1 MATLFQDLRFAL
13 RSFVRAPRFSVPAL
27 LALALGIGATSA
39 TLSVVRGVM
48 LEPLPY
54 RDPERIVTIWETN
67 PSRNI
72 QGNVIAHS
80 NFVAWRERMRSFEH
94 LGMVGGPMR
103 LSLIADRTPEE
114 VEGMVASSDMFA
126 ILGVQPALGRAYT
139 SNEDTEGNDQVI
151 VISHEYW
158 QTRLGGR
165 SDVVGTRITVNGA
178 PRTVVGVMP
187 EGFTLVGQK
196 LSFLIPHGWVIEEMR
211 TARGRGFSYGLAR
224 LRDGVTLEQASSEMR
239 TLMLARQKEAPQV
252 NTGWSAALVPVHE
265 QMVEP
270 VRPALLVL
278 TGAVLLVL
286 FIACVNVANL
296 LLARSTVR
304 QREMGIRAALGARRR
319 RLLVQL
325 LSESLLLSAAGGVA
339 GAALAYA
346 LHRGLIAL
354 VANRIPVPRLEQV
367 SLDFPMLA
375 LTMALALATGVLFG
389 FVPAIVTSGS
399 VDETMRE
406 GGRHGGGIRSR
417 RILAGLVVAE
427 VALSLVLLV
436 GAGLLIR
443 SFIRLQNIDPG
454 FNPAGVLTAR
464 VQTPTVRYS
473 SPQQRAGFYSDVLAR
488 IRALPGVEDAAAVTA
503 LPMSG
508 RGFMRTSYWRSDRPE
523 PAPGESS
530 SADIRPITPDFFTT
544 MGIRMVAGRDF
555 TSADRI
561 DSPRVAI
568 VSERAAQRIF
578 PGEDPIGQRIDA
590 FVGPPG
596 PPFEIVGVVKDI
608 KTASLDVD
616 VYPTVYIPHT
626 QLSAGI
632 MTFVVRTSVPPTS
645 LATGLA
651 AVVHELDPE
660 LPLADVRTMTD
671 VVGRTMAQPRV
682 IMTLLTAFAVMALL
696 LAGVGVYGVMA
707 YSVGQRTQEIGVR
720 LAMGAT
726 NGMVFRMVIGQ
737 AFTLAAIGVGVG
749 LIAAAGA
756 ASVLQTFLYNTEP
769 RDPSTFALAAVVLM
783 AVAMLASYVPARRST
798 RIALAEALHPEA

>member
-1 MATLFQDLRFAL
+1 MSTLLQDLRFAL
-13 RSFVRAPRFSVPAL
+13 RSFVRAPRFSVPAI
-27 LALALGIGATSA
+27 LALTLGIGATSA

-54 RDPERIVTIWETN
+54 RDPDRIVTIWETN
-67 PSRNI
+67 ASRNNRR
-72 QGNVIAHS
+72 NVIAPS
-80 NFVAWRERMRSFEH
+80 NFVAWRERMRSFENV
-94 LGMVGGPMR
+94 GMAGSMR
-103 LSLIADRTPEE
+103 LSLIAGSTAEE
-114 VEGMVASSDMFA
+114 VEGMVVSSNVFA
-126 ILGVQPALGRAYT
+126 ILGVHPVLGRAYT
-139 SNEDTEGNDQVI
+139 SNEDTEGNDHVI

-165 SDVVGTRITVNGA
+165 SDVVGATITVNGA
-178 PRTVVGVMP
+178 RRAVVGVMP

-196 LSFLIPHGWVIEEMR
+196 LSFLIPPGWVIEQMR

-224 LRDGVTLEQASSEMR
+224 LRDGVTLEQASREIQN
-239 TLMLARQKEAPQV
+239 LMLERQKEAPQV

-265 QMVEP
+265 QMVEAI
-270 VRPALLVL
+270 RPALLVL

-325 LSESLLLSAAGGVA
+325 LSESLLLSAAGGIA

-354 VANRIPVPRLEQV
+354 VADRIPVPRLDQV
-367 SLDFPMLA
+367 SLDLPMLA

-454 FNPAGVLTAR
+454 FDPAGVLTAR

-473 SPQQRAGFYSDVLAR
+473 SPQQRAGFYSDVLVR
-488 IRALPGVEDAAAVTA
+488 IRALPGVEQAAAVTA

-508 RGFMRTSYWRSDRPE
+508 RAFMRTSYWRSDRPQ
-523 PAPGESS
+523 PAPGEGS
-530 SADIRPITPDFFTT
+530 SADIRPITPDFFAT
-544 MGIRMVAGRDF
+544 MGIRRVAGRDF

-568 VSERAAQRIF
+568 VSETAAQRLF
-578 PGEDPIGQRIDA
+578 AREDPIGQRIEA

-596 PPFEIVGVVKDI
+596 PPFEIVGVVADI
-608 KTASLDVD
+608 KTATLDVD
-616 VYPTVYIPHT
+616 VLPTVYIPHT
-626 QLSAGI
+626 QLSAGV
-632 MTFVVRTSVPPTS
+632 MTFVVRTSVPPSS
-645 LATGLA
+645 LATGVAA
-651 AVVHELDPE
+651 AVHALDPE

-671 VVGRTMAQPRV
+671 VVGLTMAQPRV
-682 IMTLLTAFAVMALL
+682 IMTLLAAFAVMAMLL
-696 LAGVGVYGVMA
+696 SGVGVYGVMA

-726 NGMVFRMVIGQ
+726 DGMVFRMVIGQ
-737 AFTLAAIGVGVG
+737 AFTLAAIGIAVGVA
-749 LIAAAGA
+749 AAAGA
-756 ASVLQTFLYNTEP
+756 TRVLQTLLYNTEP
-769 RDPSTFALAAVVLM
+769 RDPSTFAVAASVLL
-783 AVAMLASYVPARRST
+783 AVAMLASYVPARRGT
-798 RIALAEALHPEA
+798 RIALAEALRPEQ

>member
-1 MATLFQDLRFAL
+1 MSTLLQDLRFAL
-13 RSFVRAPRFSVPAL
+13 RSFVRAPRFSVPAI
-27 LALALGIGATSA
+27 LALTLGIGATSA

-54 RDPERIVTIWETN
+54 RDPDRIVTIWETN
-67 PSRNI
+67 ASRNNRR
-72 QGNVIAHS
+72 NVIAPS
-80 NFVAWRERMRSFEH
+80 NFVAWRERMRSFENV
-94 LGMVGGPMR
+94 GMAGSMR
-103 LSLIADRTPEE
+103 LSLIAGNTAEE
-114 VEGMVASSDMFA
+114 VEGMVVSSNVFA
-126 ILGVQPALGRAYT
+126 ILGVHPVLGRAYT
-139 SNEDTEGNDQVI
+139 SNEDTEGNDHVI

-165 SDVVGTRITVNGA
+165 SDVVGATITVNGA
-178 PRTVVGVMP
+178 RRAVVGVMP

-196 LSFLIPHGWVIEEMR
+196 LSFLIPPGWVIEQMR

-224 LRDGVTLEQASSEMR
+224 LRDGVTLEQASREIQN
-239 TLMLARQKEAPQV
+239 LMLERQKEAPQV

-265 QMVEP
+265 QMVEAI
-270 VRPALLVL
+270 RPALLVL

-325 LSESLLLSAAGGVA
+325 LSESLLLSAAGGIA

-354 VANRIPVPRLEQV
+354 VADRIPVPRLDQV
-367 SLDFPMLA
+367 SLDLPMLA

-454 FNPAGVLTAR
+454 FDPAGVLTAR

-473 SPQQRAGFYSDVLAR
+473 SPQQRAGFYSDVLVR
-488 IRALPGVEDAAAVTA
+488 IRALPGVEQAAAVTA

-508 RGFMRTSYWRSDRPE
+508 RAFMRTSYWRSDRPQ
-523 PAPGESS
+523 PAPGEGS
-530 SADIRPITPDFFTT
+530 SADIRPITPDFFAT
-544 MGIRMVAGRDF
+544 MGIRRVAGRDF

-568 VSERAAQRIF
+568 VSETAAQRLF
-578 PGEDPIGQRIDA
+578 AREDPIGQRIEA

-596 PPFEIVGVVKDI
+596 PPFEIVGVVADI
-608 KTASLDVD
+608 KTATLDVD
-616 VYPTVYIPHT
+616 VLPTVYIPHT
-626 QLSAGI
+626 QLSAGV
-632 MTFVVRTSVPPTS
+632 MTFVVRTSVPPSS
-645 LATGLA
+645 LATGVAA
-651 AVVHELDPE
+651 AVHALDPE

-671 VVGRTMAQPRV
+671 VVGLTMAQPRV
-682 IMTLLTAFAVMALL
+682 IMTLLAAFAVMAMLL
-696 LAGVGVYGVMA
+696 SGVGVYGVMA

-726 NGMVFRMVIGQ
+726 DGMVFRMVIGQ
-737 AFTLAAIGVGVG
+737 AFTLAAIGIAVGVA
-749 LIAAAGA
+749 AAAGA
-756 ASVLQTFLYNTEP
+756 TRVLQTLLYNTEP
-769 RDPSTFALAAVVLM
+769 RDPSTFAVAASVLL
-783 AVAMLASYVPARRST
+783 AVAMLASYVPARRGT
-798 RIALAEALHPEA
+798 RIALAEALRPEQ